1 MKASL
6 LVMGV
11 DPGAER
17 LGYGLVREDG
27 QHLKAIAYGCLR
39 TPAGQPLPLR
49 LKSLYQA
56 LKELLQ
62 KYQPNA
68 LAVEELFW
76 GQNVRTAMMVG
87 QCRGVV
93 LLAAAESN
101 CPVFSYPPQVVKQAV
116 TGYGRATKRQVQY
129 MVKELLG
136 LPAPPSPDDTADA
149 LALAICHLSQVV
161 KERC

>member
-1 MKASL
+1 
-6 LVMGV
+6 MGV

-27 QHLKAIAYGCLR
+27 QRLETVAYGCIR
-39 TPAGQPLPLR
+39 TPAGQPLPSRLR
-49 LKSLYQA
+49 SLYRA

-87 QCRGVV
+87 KVAGVV
-93 LLAAAESN
+93 LLAAAESD

-116 TGYGRATKRQVQY
+116 TGYGRATKRQVQFV
-129 MVKELLG
+129 VKELLG
-136 LPAPPSPDDTADA
+136 LSAPPSPDDVADA

-161 KERC
+161 KEGC